1 VGAGV
6 TVFLDACV
14 IIYRVEAVAPFHL
27 RFDAL
32 LRELASTE
40 DRSIAVSRLS
50 LLECRTKPLREGN
63 AGLLACY
70 DRFFDSPGLT
80 IVELSPKVIDLA
92 TQIRA
97 HFMLRTPDA
106 IQAASCLALRRDTP
120 FVTADSAFGKVAGL
134 RLRLL
139 DTDATG

>member
-1 VGAGV
+1 MGAGL
-6 TVFLDACV
+6 TVFLDACA

-27 RFDAL
+27 RFNAL
-32 LRELASTE
+32 LQELASTG
-40 DRSIAVSRLS
+40 DHNLAASRLS
-50 LLECRTKPLREGN
+50 LLECRTKPLRDGD

-70 DRFFDSPGLT
+70 DRFFHSAGLT

-106 IQAASCLALRRDTP
+106 IQAASCLVLGRDTH
-120 FVTADSAFGKVAGL
+120 FVTADSAFAKVAGL
-134 RLRLL
+134 RLQLI
-139 DTDATG
+139 DTGQPV

>member
-1 VGAGV
+1 LGAGL
-6 TVFLDACV
+6 TVFLDACA
-14 IIYRVEAVAPFHL
+14 IIYRVEAIAPFHL

-32 LRELASTE
+32 LRDIAGAGEPRL
-40 DRSIAVSRLS
+40 AVSRLS
-50 LLECRTKPLREGN
+50 LLECRTKPLREGD

-70 DRFFDSPGLT
+70 DRFFDSAGLT

-106 IQAASCLALRRDTP
+106 IQAASCLVLGRDTQ
-120 FVTADSAFGKVAGL
+120 FLTADAAFAKVAGL
-134 RLRLL
+134 RLRLI
-139 DTDATG
+139 DSGQSG